1 MESLADMVGQLF
13 SRGLDCLGRIC
24 LVSMSLFSPDLSS
37 CPFFLCLTDECFT
50 AFTNIYPP
58 TGCDVFSSFHFSST
72 TKITGILII
81 IILSIFFLYDRFRL
95 DAGLDT
101 LSIKVYP
108 THPTFFGSL
117 KKEGMRRQHR
127 RSFSLC
133 SEKTFS
139 TFAAVSRKE
148 GTGSRMEGKKAKQ

>member
-50 AFTNIYPP
+50 AFTNIYTP

-95 DAGLDT
+95 DAGLET

-108 THPTFFGSL
+108 THPTFFGSH
-117 KKEGMRRQHR
+117 KKERGEDNTAASAYVRRNLSQLL
-127 RSFSLC
+127 SLC
-133 SEKTFS
+133 P
-139 TFAAVSRKE
+139 
-148 GTGSRMEGKKAKQ
+148 GKKGLVP